1 MKFKLLLILSL
12 LFIAS
17 DLFSKE
23 NVKLGLKPRM
33 VVLTDIAPNNIE
45 PDDMESMIRLLV
57 HADLYEIEAIVAT
70 TGWSNTGGQQ
80 RLDLVHLALDAY
92 EKDLTNLKK
101 RSDQDGFLS
110 NENKQNMGYWPSPSY
125 LKSRSVVGSTKM
137 GMRFIGKGNDS
148 EGSELIIRL
157 ADEKDDRP
165 IWITVWGGGNTFA
178 QAVWRVQ
185 QDRTPEQFR
194 AFLRKF
200 RVYTITDQDRPW
212 SSGDTISH
220 DISAHQYLRSFENDL
235 IFLWCECAWKHHNDT
250 GVKNWNQYATHIQG
264 HGNLGRLY
272 PKYKWGV
279 EGDTPSFLHLMPNG
293 LSDPDMPTQ
302 VSWSGYFDMGYGK
315 DPKTRAFTNNSGRA
329 YEIGTKYFAYFYPA
343 SFDQFASRM
352 DWAANG
358 KGNRN
363 PIVSINNDL
372 GIAPITIQAG
382 LQKQIQLDAS
392 RSIDPDGD
400 SLQYKWFVIQEAGS
414 FPQEV
419 LLLNA
424 TSSKVTV
431 QIPDNAKNKTFHLI
445 CEVTDNGTPALKA
458 YRRIIFEL

>member
-57 HADLYEIEAIVAT
+57 HADLYEVEAIVAT

-372 GIAPITIQAG
+372 GIAPITIQVG

>member
-57 HADLYEIEAIVAT
+57 HADLFEIEAIVAT

-372 GIAPITIQAG
+372 GIAPITIQVG

-414 FPQEV
+414 YPQEV

>member
-57 HADLYEIEAIVAT
+57 HADLFEIEAIVAT

>member
-372 GIAPITIQAG
+372 GIAPITIQVG

-414 FPQEV
+414 YPQEV

>member
-372 GIAPITIQAG
+372 GIAPITIQVG

>member
-372 GIAPITIQAG
+372 GIAPITIQVG

-424 TSSKVTV
+424 TSSMVTV

>member
-363 PIVSINNDL
+363 PLVSINNDL
-372 GIAPITIQAG
+372 GIAPITIQVG

-414 FPQEV
+414 YPQEV

>member
-372 GIAPITIQAG
+372 GIAPITIQVG

-431 QIPDNAKNKTFHLI
+431 QIPDKAKNKTFHLI